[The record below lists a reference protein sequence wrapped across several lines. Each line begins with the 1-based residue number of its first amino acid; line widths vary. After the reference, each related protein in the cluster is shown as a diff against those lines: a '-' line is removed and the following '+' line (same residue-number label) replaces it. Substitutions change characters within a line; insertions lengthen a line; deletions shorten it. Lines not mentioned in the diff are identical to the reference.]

1 MEYLHTDAAGKADMA
16 AELVKQLFDEGTFS
30 EIGTYVKGH
39 SAANTEQTVESVVTG
54 YGSVDGR
61 PVFAFIQNAD
71 RTGGVMTSAHAAK
84 IIRLYE
90 LAMRSYAPVVGI
102 YTGYGAAIEDGTE
115 VLDGY
120 GRIMRCM
127 KQASRKI
134 PQIAYVLGSCVGAS
148 AILASMAD
156 LRILAANAVLG
167 FSALSV
173 QVAQKQGAC
182 TEERAFFEQIGAA
195 DITDADMGTVR
206 RALSYLPSALNEGGV
221 QNPPA
226 DDINQDRALSLQEP
240 TEKVVAQLLDTDSF
254 LPFASKSGS
263 GMITGFGFLNGRAI
277 GVIAND
283 KRINDG
289 KLTISGAKQAKRLL
303 ELADRMHLP
312 VLTLTDCGGVS
323 CTAEEEARGIPSAM
337 ADLANAYS
345 GCTIPL
351 VTAIIGKAYGSAY
364 TLMGSSALGAD
375 VVYAVQ
381 DSEIGTMS
389 PEAGVELTMR
399 QKLQEGADREALI
412 RAYRENVLS
421 PMHAAQNGGIDMILS
436 PNELRVRIAAALET
450 LAVKDREALK

>member
-30 EIGTYVKGH
+30 EIGAYVKGH
-39 SAANTEQTVESVVTG
+39 STANAEQTVESVVTG

-90 LAMRSYAPVVGI
+90 LALRSDAPVVGI
-102 YTGYGAAIEDGTE
+102 YTGYGAATEDGTE

-127 KQASRKI
+127 KQANGKI
-134 PQIAYVLGSCVGAS
+134 PQIAFITGTCVGAS

-156 LRILAANAVLG
+156 LRILAVNATLG
-167 FSALSV
+167 FSAPSV
-173 QVAQKQGAC
+173 QMAKKQGVC
-182 TEERAFFEQIGAA
+182 TEEYAFFEQIDAV
-195 DITDADMGTVR
+195 DIADADMGTVR
-206 RALSYLPSALNEGGV
+206 RSLSYLPSALCEGGV
-221 QNPPA
+221 QNPPTE
-226 DDINQDRALSLQEP
+226 DINQHRTLSLREP

-254 LPFASKSGS
+254 LPLASKSGS

-283 KRINDG
+283 KSMDDG
-289 KLTISGAKQAKRLL
+289 KLTILGAKQAKRLL
-303 ELADRMHLP
+303 ELSDRMHLP

-323 CTAEEEARGIPSAM
+323 CTPEEETGCIPAVM
-337 ADLANAYS
+337 AELANAYS
-345 GCTIPL
+345 GCSIPL

-364 TLMGSSALGAD
+364 TLMGSSSLGAD

-381 DSEIGTMS
+381 GSEIGVLA

-399 QKLQEGADREALI
+399 QKLQDGADRDALI
-412 RAYRENVLS
+412 HEYRKMVMS

-436 PNELRVRIAAALET
+436 PDELRVRIAAAFEI
-450 LAVKDREALK
+450 LAVKGREA